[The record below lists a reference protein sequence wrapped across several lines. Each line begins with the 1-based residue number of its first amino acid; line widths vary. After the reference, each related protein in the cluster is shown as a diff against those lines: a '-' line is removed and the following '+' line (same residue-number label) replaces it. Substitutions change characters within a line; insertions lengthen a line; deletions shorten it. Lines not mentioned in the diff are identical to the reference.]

1 MEIEKIFINEFNF
14 IPDKIVQKHEI
25 ELPISEEVLD
35 KYINEYAHDVKS
47 VDTSIFKQIFN
58 EIDLNTGD
66 TIIYKGKVFN
76 VNITETPD
84 DRRKFI
90 MLKLQDQKLFENKEN
105 V

>member
-1 MEIEKIFINEFNF
+1 MGNEKIFINVLNF
-14 IPDKIVQKHEI
+14 IPDKIVQKRKI
-25 ELPISEEVLD
+25 KLSISEKDLD
-35 KYINEYAHDVKS
+35 KYIDEHVYTDAS
-47 VDTSIFKQIFN
+47 IFN

-76 VNITETPD
+76 VNITETPN

>member
-1 MEIEKIFINEFNF
+1 MGNENIFINVLNF
-14 IPDKIVQKHEI
+14 IPDKIVQKRKI
-25 ELPISEEVLD
+25 KLSISEKDLD
-35 KYINEYAHDVKS
+35 KYIDEHVYTDAS
-47 VDTSIFKQIFN
+47 IFN

-76 VNITETPD
+76 VNITETPY

>member
-1 MEIEKIFINEFNF
+1 MGNEKIFINVLNF
-14 IPDKIVQKHEI
+14 IPDKIVQKRKI
-25 ELPISEEVLD
+25 KLSISEKDLD
-35 KYINEYAHDVKS
+35 KYIDEHVYTDAS
-47 VDTSIFKQIFN
+47 IFN

-66 TIIYKGKVFN
+66 AIIYKGKVFN
-76 VNITETPD
+76 VNIIETPD

>member
-1 MEIEKIFINEFNF
+1 MKNEKIFINVLNF
-14 IPDKIVQKHEI
+14 IPDMIVQKRKI
-25 ELPISEEVLD
+25 KLSISEKDLY
-35 KYINEYAHDVKS
+35 KYIDEHVHTDAS
-47 VDTSIFKQIFN
+47 IFN

-76 VNITETPD
+76 VNITETPN

>member
-1 MEIEKIFINEFNF
+1 MGNEKIFINVLNF
-14 IPDKIVQKHEI
+14 IPDTIVQKRKI
-25 ELPISEEVLD
+25 KLSISEKDLD
-35 KYINEYAHDVKS
+35 KYIDEHVYTNAS
-47 VDTSIFKQIFN
+47 IFN

-66 TIIYKGKVFN
+66 TIIYKGKIFN

>member
-1 MEIEKIFINEFNF
+1 MGNEKIFINTLNF
-14 IPDKIVQKHEI
+14 IPDKIVQKRKI
-25 ELPISEEVLD
+25 KLSISEKDLD
-35 KYINEYAHDVKS
+35 KNMDEHVYIDAS
-47 VDTSIFKQIFN
+47 IFN

-76 VNITETPD
+76 INITETPD

>member
-1 MEIEKIFINEFNF
+1 MGNEKIFINVLNF
-14 IPDKIVQKHEI
+14 IPDKIVQKRQI
-25 ELPISEEVLD
+25 KLSISEKDLH
-35 KYINEYAHDVKS
+35 KYIDEHVYTNAS
-47 VDTSIFKQIFN
+47 IFN

-105 V
+105 I

>member
-1 MEIEKIFINEFNF
+1 MGNEKIFINVLNF
-14 IPDKIVQKHEI
+14 IPDKIVQKRKI
-25 ELPISEEVLD
+25 KLSISEKDLD
-35 KYINEYAHDVKS
+35 KYIDEHVYTDAS
-47 VDTSIFKQIFN
+47 IFN

>member
-1 MEIEKIFINEFNF
+1 MKKIFINTLNF
-14 IPDKIVQKHEI
+14 IPDTIIQKRKIK
-25 ELPISEEVLD
+25 LSISEKDLD
-35 KYINEYAHDVKS
+35 KYIDEHVYTDAS
-47 VDTSIFKQIFN
+47 IFN

-76 VNITETPD
+76 VNITETLD

>member
-1 MEIEKIFINEFNF
+1 MGNEKIFINVLNF
-14 IPDKIVQKHEI
+14 IPDKIVQKRKI
-25 ELPISEEVLD
+25 KLSISEKDLD
-35 KYINEYAHDVKS
+35 KYIDEHVYTDAS
-47 VDTSIFKQIFN
+47 IFN

-66 TIIYKGKVFN
+66 AIIYKGKVFN
-76 VNITETPD
+76 VNITETPY

>member
-1 MEIEKIFINEFNF
+1 MRIEKIFINVLNF
-14 IPDKIVQKHEI
+14 IPDKIVQKCKI
-25 ELPISEEVLD
+25 KLSISEKDLD
-35 KYINEYAHDVKS
+35 KYIDEHVYTDAS
-47 VDTSIFKQIFN
+47 IFN

>member
-1 MEIEKIFINEFNF
+1 MGNEKIFINVLNF
-14 IPDKIVQKHEI
+14 IPDMIVQKRKI
-25 ELPISEEVLD
+25 KLSISEKDLD
-35 KYINEYAHDVKS
+35 KYIDEHVYTDAS
-47 VDTSIFKQIFN
+47 IFN

-90 MLKLQDQKLFENKEN
+90 MLKLLDKKSENNEN
-105 V
+105 ENI

>member
-1 MEIEKIFINEFNF
+1 MKYNEKIFINVLNF
-14 IPDKIVQKHEI
+14 IPDKIVQKRKI
-25 ELPISEEVLD
+25 KLSISEKDLD
-35 KYINEYAHDVKS
+35 KYIDEHVYTDAS
-47 VDTSIFKQIFN
+47 IFN

-66 TIIYKGKVFN
+66 TIIYKGKIFN